1 MKYTN
6 RRSDGCQQPT
16 LCAAAPPTLQALRFA
31 ASRSCRLRSSMR
43 LRTRD
48 STLDL
53 FCILN
58 SVACHAQFNLDMQP
72 QQGGLPWDPPAC
84 LCPPASKVE
93 ALHGPTPLGLTPHAP
108 LFLQPN
114 SASDSHCVHCKQ
126 GGRVLVQELDE
137 GSQPSRSGDTIGSR
151 SSARSRDLQQPR
163 NLKYHNF
170 ALLASCRRSSSK
182 RCCSSAASRWRSAAS
197 AASLQNRQIIAR
209 VRQSATDGVRCWFV
223 QWMLRECK
231 GLAQQAALCSPAAA
245 LSLLSFTPLPL
256 CLGSCPL
263 LLFLLPAQLSKLLLL
278 PRLLLL
284 PPLLLLQ
291 RGLLL
296 PPQFKLCLLLPLQL
310 LLPQPSLLSQS
321 AAHAQVKCTR

>member
-126 GGRVLVQELDE
+126 GGQ
-137 GSQPSRSGDTIGSR
+137 GPSAGTGRRQSTFAQRGHHW
-151 SSARSRDLQQPR
+151 QQKQR
-163 NLKYHNF
+163 TLKGP
-170 ALLASCRRSSSK
+170 
-182 RCCSSAASRWRSAAS
+182 SAA
-197 AASLQNRQIIAR
+197 
-209 VRQSATDGVRCWFV
+209 T
-223 QWMLRECK
+223 
-231 GLAQQAALCSPAAA
+231 
-245 LSLLSFTPLPL
+245 
-256 CLGSCPL
+256 
-263 LLFLLPAQLSKLLLL
+263 
-278 PRLLLL
+278 
-284 PPLLLLQ
+284 
-291 RGLLL
+291 
-296 PPQFKLCLLLPLQL
+296 
-310 LLPQPSLLSQS
+310 
-321 AAHAQVKCTR
+321 